1 MNNKITSLLPKIQN
15 VINNYGIDVTIKRD
29 IYGIEVGVNTLI
41 QAGKTIATIK
51 AVIDNSSSNSSGN
64 NYHTE
69 GITKIIQT
77 ANIYY
82 AYDSK
87 LPEIKEGDYFI
98 IDNRIYRLGQ
108 PQNLLHY
115 NLVYQSTAEVTIHE
129 F

>member
-29 IYGIEVGVNTLI
+29 IYGNEVGVNTLI
-41 QAGKTIATIK
+41 KAGNTIATIK
-51 AVIDNSSSNSSGN
+51 AVIDNSSSNISGN

>member
-29 IYGIEVGVNTLI
+29 IYGNEVGVNTLI
-41 QAGKTIATIK
+41 KAGKTIATIK

-77 ANIYY
+77 GNIYY